1 MVKPFLIENAGLST
15 CSNVKSK
22 DCVWN
27 EVPVRL
33 AQLGELRSVER
44 EFAGSNP
51 SQMNTQGL

>member
-15 CSNVKSK
+15 CSNVKRK

-44 EFAGSNP
+44 EFAGSN
-51 SQMNTQGL
+51 SG